1 MKAVVYCF
9 RKFAGLGGAVNVEQK
24 HKKKA
29 LVFVLLCAVILMAS
43 APVRV
48 LTHTYMVENYFSEVW
63 HSYTVRSWITLEQ
76 IISSKIYFSQTTYDA
91 LFKYLE
97 DYLPVGESYMPVE
110 DLIIWKV
117 E

>member
-1 MKAVVYCF
+1 VKAVAYCF
-9 RKFAGLGGAVNVEQK
+9 RRFAGMGGAVNVEQK
-24 HKKKA
+24 HKKKV

-43 APVRV
+43 ASGRV
-48 LTHTYMVENYFSEVW
+48 LTHTYMVEDYFSEAW

-76 IISSKIYFSQTTYDA
+76 IISSKIYFSQTSYDA

-97 DYLPVGESYMPVE
+97 DYLPVGESYRPVE
-110 DLIIWKV
+110 GMIIWKV